1 MVCPRVVNPQSPGH
15 PVVLHFSNL
24 DIVFPKSKISL
35 WSTAAI
41 NNKMKW
47 GKEGQREEPEHNT
60 TARTSSHQKWSPKLY
75 TTKHRQSVD
84 TAHHPSVHAVE
95 TTHWKRLINDKT
107 WPLRHSTK
115 PDAWRTFNNCS
126 YLWRWVKRKKR
137 RIRIMNWLLYFLCVG
152 AARFHLAT

>member
-1 MVCPRVVNPQSPGH
+1 MACPRVVNSQRPGH

-41 NNKMKW
+41 NSKMKW
-47 GKEGQREEPEHNT
+47 DKEGQREEPEHNT
-60 TARTSSHQKWSPKLY
+60 TARVSGHQKRSPKLD
-75 TTKHRQSVD
+75 TTKHRQSVY

-95 TTHWKRLINDKT
+95 TAHWKRLINDKT

-115 PDAWRTFNNCS
+115 PDAWRTLNNSS
-126 YLWRWVKRKKR
+126 YLWRCSKMSQKEKRSK
-137 RIRIMNWLLYFLCVG
+137 NQNHELAFLFFVC
-152 AARFHLAT
+152 RCF